1 MCLGFVLLC
10 SPPAFNQGSKYQK
23 LASCKMEPTLAV
35 MVTAREGSVETHPA
49 LVEGDGE

>member
-35 MVTAREGSVETHPA
+35 MVTAHEGSVETHPA
-49 LVEGDGE
+49 LLEGDGE